1 MVFLA
6 PMVCGLAVV
15 VLSFMYGGGGC
26 WDVAIFKASAL
37 WADAFSKSIC
47 PYVCA
52 LLRYRLTVF
61 LPPLPEVG
69 C

>member
-1 MVFLA
+1 METNEEVVYLA

-26 WDVAIFKASAL
+26 CDVAIFKASAL

-47 PYVCA
+47 PYVC
-52 LLRYRLTVF
+52 VCVHF
-61 LPPLPEVG
+61 
-69 C
+69 